1 MVWDLPHVT
10 LVNCQGSNLSSGVN
24 DEKQSLQGKDSFTY
38 LGMDLVALPKC
49 SHLLQMVT

>member
-10 LVNCQGSNLSSGVN
+10 SANCQRSNLSSEVN
-24 DEKQSLQGKDSFTY
+24 GEKQSLQGKDSFTY

-49 SHLLQMVT
+49 LHLLQMVT